1 VGRFFLFIGRNYFL
15 SLGFSKLHSEI
26 PFEGDRMK
34 KLFVFVCALVLGTT
48 LSIAQTAG
56 TTGTAAPTTKPAGK
70 KHHHRHHHHKG
81 KKGGAAA
88 TTAPK

>member
-1 VGRFFLFIGRNYFL
+1 
-15 SLGFSKLHSEI
+15 
-26 PFEGDRMK
+26 MK
-34 KLFVFVCALVLGTT
+34 KLFVFVCALVLGTA
-48 LSIAQTAG
+48 LSVAQTAG
-56 TTGTAAPTTKPAGK
+56 TTGTTEPMTKPAGK